1 MSTLAIMSLF
11 LRSEMLTKNVS
22 REKYIKVFQPQ
33 RSCAL
38 LLMSYRAGPGVGS
51 SFWRSRAPSLDRG
64 EATGRQSIREVVQ
77 LLHAWWDKGKG
88 KSDNTGDVLL

>member
-1 MSTLAIMSLF
+1 
-11 LRSEMLTKNVS
+11 MLTKNVS

-38 LLMSYRAGPGVGS
+38 LLMSFREGPGVGEP
-51 SFWRSRAPSLDRG
+51 FWRSQAPSLDSG

-77 LLHAWWDKGKG
+77 LVHAWGDKGKG
-88 KSDNTGDVLL
+88 KSGNTGDVLL